1 MYNKVIIIGHLTKDI
16 EMQYLQSSLALS
28 KGSLATNRKYK
39 DKHGNPSE
47 EVTYIDISLFGRS
60 AEIANQYL
68 RKGSK
73 ILVEGRLKFEQ
84 WLDKNG
90 TQRSKHSI
98 VVENMQMLDSKS
110 EHTNVNQ
117 QEHQRAQTP
126 RKPIQE
132 PQIKEIDIDE
142 DDIPF

>member
-1 MYNKVIIIGHLTKDI
+1 MYNKVILIGHLTKDI
-16 EMQYLQSSLALS
+16 ELQYLQSSLALS
-28 KGSLATNRKYK
+28 KGSLATNRRYK
-39 DKHGNPSE
+39 DKQGNLSE

-60 AEIANQYL
+60 AEVANQYL

-73 ILVEGRLKFEQ
+73 VLVEGRLKFEQ

-98 VVENMQMLDSKS
+98 VVENMQMLDNKP
-110 EHTNVNQ
+110 EYTNTKQ
-117 QEHQRAQTP
+117 QEEPNAQTP
-126 RKPIQE
+126 HKLMQE
-132 PQIKEIDIDE
+132 PQIKEIDIDA